1 MNKKISNYIL
11 ITSLVLTSISGC
23 ASNSQQNKEAV
34 QVTQRISELKKEKKT
49 FKNEDDRNKKLNVLK
64 KIVKSEKKYTKDDE
78 SKKAYK
84 NSLKEM
90 RQYFTDDYDKRLS
103 DNKIDD
109 LDSITDASQINEKK
123 EQLTILKQDIDQEHN
138 YTLSSDKKY
147 KSYTAEISNLL
158 DSYNVK
164 SDEINKQNEN
174 QSSQVQNTTYSSASD
189 ALEDMDDTIIQN
201 GKHFENNTLSI
212 DIPDDWEDGTWD
224 ISVDEN
230 VFQFDRST
238 GTNILRALQIS
249 HMPNTSYPSG
259 GGATIYLLNDVLK
272 EDVNKEWY
280 DNVVGYDGEYGSVE
294 IGRASNGLVVYV
306 QNVGAGAIDDGR
318 GHTISLATI
327 TLK

>member
-34 QVTQRISELKKEKKT
+34 QVTQRITELKKEKKT
-49 FKNEDDRNKKLNVLK
+49 FKNEDDRNKKLTVLK

-78 SKKAYK
+78 SKKVYK
-84 NSLKEM
+84 NCLKEM

-147 KSYTAEISNLL
+147 KLYTAEISNLL

-164 SDEINKQNEN
+164 LDEINKQNEN

-201 GKHFENNTLSI
+201 GRHFENNTLSI

-224 ISVDEN
+224 ISVDED

-238 GTNILRALQIS
+238 GTTILRALRIS

-280 DNVVGYDGEYGSVE
+280 DSVVGYDGEYGSAE

-306 QNVGAGAIDDGR
+306 QNAGASAIDDGR
-318 GHTISLATI
+318 GHTSSLATI